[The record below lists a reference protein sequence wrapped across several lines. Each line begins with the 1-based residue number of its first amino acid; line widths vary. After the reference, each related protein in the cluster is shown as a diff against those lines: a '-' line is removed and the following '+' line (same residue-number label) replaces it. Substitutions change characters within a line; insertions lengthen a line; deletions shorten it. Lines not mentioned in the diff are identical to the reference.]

1 MADKTKDAKK
11 DDARM
16 SSIAKTLNKVED
28 RLEKSENCDSVA
40 EGLANAAK
48 ASELLS
54 SVWTLPPT
62 QLLRFHHDT
71 KVSDIDGDSTPG
83 FDGNKDDAERFISIS
98 SSEIARYQRLMYA
111 NGVKGSHRRLLIV
124 LQGMD
129 ASGKGGIVRHVFSQ
143 GDPMGMHYHG
153 FGAPKGEELD
163 HDYLWRI
170 KRELPNNG
178 WISIFDRSHYEDIVM
193 PRIYKTQPEEVW
205 QARYDEIN
213 RFESQLTADG
223 CAIIKIFLVVSKD
236 EQKRHFLSR
245 LDDPTK
251 CWKFDPSDLEAR
263 ARWDDYMAA
272 WQDVFLRT
280 STEQAPWYLVPADN
294 RWYSRAVVSELLRI
308 YKTQPEEVWQARYDE
323 INRFESQLTADG
335 CAIIKIFLVVSKDEQ
350 KRHFLS
356 RLDDPT
362 KCWKFDPSD
371 LEARARWDDYM
382 AAWQDVFLRT
392 STEQAP
398 WYLVPADNRWYS
410 RAVVSELLRNTLK
423 NMNMIWPPL
432 EVDADEMRRQLDTL

>member
-1 MADKTKDAKK
+1 MADKSKDAKK

-236 EQKRHFLSR
+236 VSMIRPNAGSSIRATLRRAPTGTTTWLHGRMCSCAPAPSR
-245 LDDPTK
+245 RRGIWCLPTIVGIRG
-251 CWKFDPSDLEAR
+251 PSSPSCCATR
-263 ARWDDYMAA
+263 S
-272 WQDVFLRT
+272 RT
-280 STEQAPWYLVPADN
+280 
-294 RWYSRAVVSELLRI
+294 
-308 YKTQPEEVWQARYDE
+308 
-323 INRFESQLTADG
+323 
-335 CAIIKIFLVVSKDEQ
+335 
-350 KRHFLS
+350 
-356 RLDDPT
+356 
-362 KCWKFDPSD
+362 
-371 LEARARWDDYM
+371 
-382 AAWQDVFLRT
+382 
-392 STEQAP
+392 
-398 WYLVPADNRWYS
+398 
-410 RAVVSELLRNTLK
+410 
-423 NMNMIWPPL
+423 
-432 EVDADEMRRQLDTL
+432 

>member
-153 FGAPKGEELD
+153 FGAPKGEELA
-163 HDYLWRI
+163 HDSLWRI

-236 EQKRHFLSR
+236 EQKRHFLKARRTASTPGR
-245 LDDPTK
+245 CGRSSTIPMTTMIG
-251 CWKFDPSDLEAR
+251 PSPEPSI
-263 ARWDDYMAA
+263 WI
-272 WQDVFLRT
+272 
-280 STEQAPWYLVPADN
+280 PH
-294 RWYSRAVVSELLRI
+294 SRAAKSCSSTTAFPTDVAFRRHRLPRA
-308 YKTQPEEVWQARYDE
+308 ARSCSCSS
-323 INRFESQLTADG
+323 IRFCPARRAHRA
-335 CAIIKIFLVVSKDEQ
+335 C
-350 KRHFLS
+350 R
-356 RLDDPT
+356 DP
-362 KCWKFDPSD
+362 
-371 LEARARWDDYM
+371 
-382 AAWQDVFLRT
+382 
-392 STEQAP
+392 
-398 WYLVPADNRWYS
+398 
-410 RAVVSELLRNTLK
+410 
-423 NMNMIWPPL
+423 
-432 EVDADEMRRQLDTL
+432 